1 MPFQYK
7 GEPLVGKSNY
17 IEWKTKADLY
27 LEINGYMPYIKG
39 TKVEPNKALYF
50 KKEGDTPSNEPY
62 SPETAIKY
70 SEQLAE
76 FEDNQNKALGAL
88 KSIISIEN
96 IERFKAEKVAK
107 DLYKQI
113 IDTFGK
119 TSFEQIGYYLDK
131 LNYTRYSEA
140 SNMDSYTST
149 IQSSYYS
156 LIELKQSPSKPS
168 MA

>member
-50 KKEGDTPSNEPY
+50 KKEKNEETLSTEPY

-70 SEQLAE
+70 YERIAE
-76 FEDNQNKALGAL
+76 YEDNQNKALGAL

-96 IERFKAEKVAK
+96 IERFKAEKTANN
-107 DLYKQI
+107 LYQRI

-131 LNYTRYSEA
+131 LNYTR
-140 SNMDSYTST
+140 
-149 IQSSYYS
+149 
-156 LIELKQSPSKPS
+156 
-168 MA
+168 